1 MSSLRD
7 KWSLQLQSQISNLH
21 YEANIKMVNP
31 AIRKLNEISDSK
43 IDPINFEILEYAT
56 EVISC
61 ETRIFI
67 ESFCF

>member
-1 MSSLRD
+1 
-7 KWSLQLQSQISNLH
+7 
-21 YEANIKMVNP
+21 MVNP

-43 IDPINFEILEYAT
+43 IDPINLEYAT

-67 ESFCF
+67 ESFCFWFYFPT

>member
-1 MSSLRD
+1 
-7 KWSLQLQSQISNLH
+7 
-21 YEANIKMVNP
+21 MVNP